1 MHPPSF
7 LNHDSAIAVTVAVL
21 AAMRGMDMG
30 FRAFGGR
37 AFRVVACVGLAV
49 ALLAAGEAEAK
60 QRKKKPAPIPA
71 YATSVAW
78 GAVAGPSL
86 GAAQSIGGY
95 AAGCVSGARALPPE
109 GVGYQVIRLSRQRN
123 YGHPVLVD
131 MLRDFGRRVALAGL
145 GTALIGDMGQARG
158 GPMPSGH
165 ASHQIGLDADVWL
178 RLDLPPMGRA
188 GRERLEEIKYVDY
201 DRMRVTEDWSD
212 RQAKMVQ
219 IAASD
224 ARVARIFVSPAI
236 KLAMCQRSW
245 ADRGFL
251 NKLRPW
257 HGHDGHMHIRLNC
270 PSGSPLCEQQTAQPD
285 GDGCDDELMSWLS
298 SASPAIER
306 PPGYKPEPRVVR
318 KMPAACAP
326 VLKSAGTRM
335 ASLPESSP
343 APAKAAP

>member
-1 MHPPSF
+1 M
-7 LNHDSAIAVTVAVL
+7 AVLAAVL
-21 AAMRGMDMG
+21 AAMRGTDMG

-49 ALLAAGEAEAK
+49 ALLASGAADAK

-78 GAVAGPSL
+78 GAVSGPSL
-86 GAAQSIGGY
+86 GGAQSIGGY
-95 AAGCVSGARALPPE
+95 AAGCVAGARALPPE
-109 GVGYQVIRLSRQRN
+109 GVGYQVIRLSRKRN

-131 MLRDFGRRVALAGL
+131 MLRDFGQRVALAGL

-224 ARVARIFVSPAI
+224 ARVSRIFVSPAI
-236 KLAMCQRSW
+236 KLAMCQRNWS
-245 ADRGFL
+245 DRAFL

-270 PSGSPLCEQQTAQPD
+270 PAGSPLCEQQTAQPD
-285 GDGCDDELMSWLS
+285 GDGCDDELMSWLT

-326 VLKSAGTRM
+326 VLNAAGTRM
-335 ASLPESSP
+335 ASLPESTP
-343 APAKAAP
+343 APAKAAR

>member
-1 MHPPSF
+1 MG
-7 LNHDSAIAVTVAVL
+7 IL
-21 AAMRGMDMG
+21 AGT
-30 FRAFGGR
+30 RAFGGR
-37 AFRVVACVGLAV
+37 AFKVIACVGLMA
-49 ALLAAGEAEAK
+49 ALLAAGDADAK
-60 QRKKKPAPIPA
+60 SRKKKKPAPIPA

-78 GAVAGPSL
+78 GAVTGPSL
-86 GAAQSIGGY
+86 GAPRSIGGY
-95 AAGCVSGARALPPE
+95 AAGCIAGARALPPE

-123 YGHPVLVD
+123 FGHPVLVD
-131 MLRDFGRRVALAGL
+131 MLRDFGQRVAHAGL

-188 GRERLEEIKYVDY
+188 GRERLDEVKYVDY
-201 DRMRVTEDWSD
+201 DRMRVTADWTD
-212 RQAKMVQ
+212 RQAKMIQ

-224 ARVARIFVSPAI
+224 PRVSRIFVNPAI

-245 ADRGFL
+245 SDRGFL

-270 PSGSPLCEQQTAQPD
+270 PAGSPLCEQQAEQPE
-285 GDGCDDELMSWLS
+285 GDGCGDELMSWLD
-298 SASPAIER
+298 SASPAIEH
-306 PPGYKPEPRVVR
+306 PPGHRPEPRVVR

-326 VLKSAGTRM
+326 VLNAAGTRM
-335 ASLPESSP
+335 ASLPESG
-343 APAKAAP
+343 AAHAKTAR

>member
-1 MHPPSF
+1 MG
-7 LNHDSAIAVTVAVL
+7 IL
-21 AAMRGMDMG
+21 AGV
-30 FRAFGGR
+30 RAFGGR
-37 AFRVVACVGLAV
+37 AFKAIACVGLVA
-49 ALLAAGEAEAK
+49 ALLAAGDADAK
-60 QRKKKPAPIPA
+60 SRKKNKPVPIPA

-86 GAAQSIGGY
+86 GASRSIGGY
-95 AAGCVSGARALPPE
+95 AAGCIAGARALPPE

-131 MLRDFGRRVALAGL
+131 MLRDFGQRVAHAGL
-145 GTALIGDMGQARG
+145 GTALVGDMGQARG

-188 GRERLEEIKYVDY
+188 GRERLDEVKYVDY
-201 DRMRVTEDWSD
+201 DRMRVTADWSD
-212 RQAKMVQ
+212 RQARMIQ

-224 ARVARIFVSPAI
+224 PRVARIFVNPAI

-245 ADRGFL
+245 SDRGFL

-270 PSGSPLCEQQTAQPD
+270 PAGSPLCEQQAEQPD
-285 GDGCDDELMSWLS
+285 GDGCGDELMSWLD
-298 SASPAIER
+298 SASPAIEH
-306 PPGYKPEPRVVR
+306 PPGYKPEPRVIR

-326 VLKSAGTRM
+326 VLNAAGTRM
-335 ASLPESSP
+335 ASLADSAA
-343 APAKAAP
+343 APAKASR

>member
-1 MHPPSF
+1 M
-7 LNHDSAIAVTVAVL
+7 AVPAAVL
-21 AAMRGMDMG
+21 AAMRGTDMG

-37 AFRVVACVGLAV
+37 AFRVVACVGLAFALLV
-49 ALLAAGEAEAK
+49 SALLASGGADAK

-95 AAGCVSGARALPPE
+95 AAGCVAGARALPPE

-123 YGHPVLVD
+123 FGHPVLVD
-131 MLRDFGRRVALAGL
+131 MLRDFGQRVALAGL
-145 GTALIGDMGQARG
+145 GTALVGDMGQARG

-201 DRMRVTEDWSD
+201 DRMRVTADWSD

-224 ARVARIFVSPAI
+224 ARVSRIFVSPAI

-245 ADRGFL
+245 PDRGFL

-270 PSGSPLCEQQTAQPD
+270 PAGSPLCEQQTAQPD

-326 VLKSAGTRM
+326 VLNAAGTRM
-335 ASLPESSP
+335 ASLPESTP
-343 APAKAAP
+343 APAKTAR

>member
-1 MHPPSF
+1 
-7 LNHDSAIAVTVAVL
+7 
-21 AAMRGMDMG
+21 MG
-30 FRAFGGR
+30 IRAFGGR
-37 AFRVVACVGLAV
+37 AFKAIACVGLVA
-49 ALLAAGEAEAK
+49 ALLAAGDADAK
-60 QRKKKPAPIPA
+60 SRKKKKPVPIPA
-71 YATSVAW
+71 YATSIAW

-86 GAAQSIGGY
+86 GTPRSIGGY
-95 AAGCVSGARALPPE
+95 AAGCIAGARALTPE

-131 MLRDFGRRVALAGL
+131 MLRDFGQRVAQAGL

-188 GRERLEEIKYVDY
+188 GRERLDEIKYVDY
-201 DRMRVTEDWSD
+201 DRMRVTADWSD
-212 RQAKMVQ
+212 RQARMIQ

-224 ARVARIFVSPAI
+224 PRVARIFVNPAI

-245 ADRGFL
+245 SDRGFL

-270 PSGSPLCEQQTAQPD
+270 PAGSPLCEQQTAQPD
-285 GDGCDDELMSWLS
+285 GDGCDDELMSWLD
-298 SASPAIER
+298 SASPATEH

-318 KMPAACAP
+318 KMPEACAP
-326 VLKSAGTRM
+326 VLNASGTRM
-335 ASLPESSP
+335 ASLPESG
-343 APAKAAP
+343 AAHAKTAR